1 MIGFELYLSVFPST
15 TPLVLYWQLLMRE
28 VSKTLNLHIPICT
41 SDWREAVREPGVF
54 HHNWQYCHNLIS
66 QFAIVQT
73 ILLASRCHDLSHTP
87 KNGFIWPKYCPKKQ
101 MDSGLAWS
109 GQQYSSPQWSKFVAL
124 QVHKITTTV
133 MTNIIVH

>member
-1 MIGFELYLSVFPST
+1 
-15 TPLVLYWQLLMRE
+15 MRE
-28 VSKTLNLHIPICT
+28 
-41 SDWREAVREPGVF
+41 SDVF

-66 QFAIVQT
+66 QFTIVQT
-73 ILLASRCHDLSHTP
+73 TLLASRCHDLSHTP
-87 KNGFIWPKYCPKKQ
+87 KNGFISPQYCPKKQ